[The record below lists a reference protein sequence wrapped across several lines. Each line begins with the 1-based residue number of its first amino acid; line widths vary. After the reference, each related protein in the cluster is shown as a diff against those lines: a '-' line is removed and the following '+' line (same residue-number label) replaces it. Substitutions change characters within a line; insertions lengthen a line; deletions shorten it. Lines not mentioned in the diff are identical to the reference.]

1 MGYELIST
9 CLSEKFLEY
18 GHSMGH
24 SLMTVTLMASSTL
37 AGCQLLVV

>member
-9 CLSEKFLEY
+9 CLSEKSLED

-24 SLMTVTLMASSTL
+24 PWMTVTLMASSTL